1 MATADQRTALPA
13 SVTVV
18 FPRSDSGAPSGT
30 PTAYEVSLAS
40 LGLATVPN
48 PPATFTGTRV
58 LWSSAVAY
66 WEGGG
71 SPTNNTELQALAN
84 QTASD
89 WYAWQLAPYDL
100 TIQGWVP
107 WECDGAHDVI
117 LDHTLDRQQTRVVRG
132 CFLEHVEH
140 RLNAGTYGS
149 LPPTGGNNYYNT
161 TVNYGGNTTVNYGP
175 NTSNYFYGPVYYP
188 PTTVTTWTTNQT
200 NLTIAPGTSVRMR
213 VATNAQY
220 LELRSIAPGATPAGR
235 ILYLHNVGAFVIL
248 IVNEDAGS
256 TAASRITTT
265 TGNYY
270 FLAPS
275 HCVALVYDAVS
286 SRWRVS
292 ENSDERL
299 EGVYDL
305 GTEGGNLDNLDLP
318 PEFAQF
324 LLEPTANINLTGIA
338 NGRGGLRF
346 RIHNYS
352 DTYTITVKHESGNS
366 LSPNRIFCPDATDLE
381 MPPHSAVEFDYD
393 FTNLCW
399 RPLGICCG
407 GGGDPSTY
415 ATLAFKTIA
424 VTGQPDVVADAKDD
438 TLTLAEGDNVTITT
452 DAATDTITISANLP
466 VYAPRWIKRSFT
478 YEDFATAATTNEIEL
493 WQIPPGGMVH
503 AAVIKHSTAFAGG
516 SIYAY
521 DIRCGKPG
529 GVPGDDTNLLAAFD
543 VFQAVSGTT
552 FAYSTGTDS
561 DPPYPLF
568 MQNFGTSYSLSIY
581 ASCSGDDLDAATQ
594 GAVDVWL
601 LVSDV
606 SDAPDDLTG
615 GSGGSGG
622 GGGGNAFGRVLVAGQ
637 DDIEADQANDALTLV
652 AGTGI
657 NLTTNA
663 TTDTL
668 AITCVL
674 DAHDAFYTPT
684 TLADWDGGV
693 DPGNVGDGL
702 DQLAARVTDIESITY
717 VENLND
723 LGDVVITA
731 PSNGQVLKY
740 NGTSWVNDTD
750 ATGGGVSDGDKGDI
764 TVSGSGATWTIDN
777 DVVTYAKM
785 QNVSATSR
793 ILGRKTSGA
802 GDTEECTITEILDF
816 VGSVAT
822 CDILYRGASNW
833 ERLAAGTNGHVL
845 TTRGTGSPPEWARA
859 TPAGFIQMFGGTSGS
874 IPSGWLLCDGSAV
887 SRTTYADLFTAIGT
901 SWGTGDGSTTFNV
914 PDLRGRAPIGVGTGT
929 GLTARTLGQKD
940 GHETHTLTESEM
952 PAHTHNVFYDGD
964 TGAVPYPALNFGT
977 DPPGAFVT
985 SSSTGSGSAHNNM
998 QPWAAINFIIKT

>member
-1 MATADQRTALPA
+1 MSRTTPSRVSGGFRVGDPISVSELNRVATDAARTRSITNTAGLNSLIDDHGFALMQQPAAEWWIKIDTEDHHSLSTGYLNYYSWKTVYRIPNDAGNIWEVDTAGPFGHWNDDPA
-13 SVTVV
+13 SGEYYCPAIEVNRRPDVAPGRIVRAWYAMSPDGVVCVMFDAGDQGGEDVTTNYYGDTIINHYDN
-18 FPRSDSGAPSGT
+18 ST
-30 PTAYEVSLAS
+30 TNY
-40 LGLATVPN
+40 
-48 PPATFTGTRV
+48 
-58 LWSSAVAY
+58 
-66 WEGGG
+66 
-71 SPTNNTELQALAN
+71 NNTTN
-84 QTASD
+84 VNFIDNSRVTFNS
-89 WYAWQLAPYDL
+89 YVFAP
-100 TIQGWVP
+100 
-107 WECDGAHDVI
+107 
-117 LDHTLDRQQTRVVRG
+117 
-132 CFLEHVEH
+132 
-140 RLNAGTYGS
+140 
-149 LPPTGGNNYYNT
+149 NY
-161 TVNYGGNTTVNYGP
+161 TVTQF
-175 NTSNYFYGPVYYP
+175 TSNV
-188 PTTVTTWTTNQT
+188 T
-200 NLTIAPGTSVRMR
+200 NLVLTAALRYYVTSDAEYRHLSSIAPGTNPNGRTIYIR
-213 VATNAQY
+213 NAGDY
-220 LELRSIAPGATPAGR
+220 T
-235 ILYLHNVGAFVIL
+235 IL
-248 IVNEDAGS
+248 IDNESTDDA
-256 TAASRITTT
+256 TEANRIVTT

-270 FLAPS
+270 FLMPGHTA
-275 HCVALVYDAVS
+275 CLVYS
-286 SRWRVS
+286 SSLERWCVC

-299 EGVYDL
+299 GKCDSFEGFSGDV
-305 GTEGGNLDNLDLP
+305 DNLDLDP
-318 PEFAQF
+318 AVEQYILTPESDG
-324 LLEPTANINLTGIA
+324 LKITGVKW
-338 NGRGGLRF
+338 GVPGLRF
-346 RIHNYS
+346 RFINGSLANSFILVHDSLDSDLTNRFQLPDSEDLTIPPNGEVEIDYGSDNY
-352 DTYTITVKHESGNS
+352 
-366 LSPNRIFCPDATDLE
+366 
-381 MPPHSAVEFDYD
+381 
-393 FTNLCW
+393 W
-399 RPLGICCG
+399 RVLGICCG
-407 GGGDPSTY
+407 GSGTTY
-415 ATLAFKTIA
+415 AQFAFKTIA

-684 TLADWDGGV
+684 TLADWDGGT

-702 DQLAARVTDIESITY
+702 DQLAARVTDIESLTY

-740 NGTSWVNDTD
+740 NGTSWINDTD
-750 ATGGGVSDGDKGDI
+750 ATGGGV
-764 TVSGSGATWTIDN
+764 
-777 DVVTYAKM
+777 
-785 QNVSATSR
+785 
-793 ILGRKTSGA
+793 
-802 GDTEECTITEILDF
+802 
-816 VGSVAT
+816 
-822 CDILYRGASNW
+822 
-833 ERLAAGTNGHVL
+833 
-845 TTRGTGSPPEWARA
+845 
-859 TPAGFIQMFGGTSGS
+859 PAGAVQMWAGS
-874 IPSGWLLCDGSAV
+874 SLPSGWLACNGAAV
-887 SRTTYADLFTAIGT
+887 SRTTYADLFAAIGT
-901 SWGTGDGSTTFNV
+901 AWGSGDGSTTFNV
-914 PDLRGRAPIGVGTGT
+914 PDLRGRAPIGVGTGS
-929 GLTARTLGQKD
+929 GLTARTLGQK
-940 GHETHTLTESEM
+940 GGSETHTLTESEM
-952 PAHTHNVFYDGD
+952 PAHSHDLYFDSAAGGTAIPLAFPG
-964 TGAVPYPALNFGT
+964 TGTPANFRAT
-977 DPPGAFVT
+977 T
-985 SSSTGSGSAHNNM
+985 SKGSGAAHNNM